1 MVMTGNPGFS
11 SSPIAPLDKLGGRCM
26 PVWLRRSHIWRC
38 TPNRK
43 GSSVRQ
49 EGLLRFRTWRTLI
62 VAGNRL
68 VRKRRSSMCG
78 HVSIASSVRLKHSE
92 DGRTW

>member
-38 TPNRK
+38 MPNRK

-49 EGLLRFRTWRTLI
+49 RACCDFAHG
-62 VAGNRL
+62 
-68 VRKRRSSMCG
+68 
-78 HVSIASSVRLKHSE
+78 
-92 DGRTW
+92 GR